1 MKLNKKSKKTHHNIG
16 CVFML
21 EKDIKIL
28 IEKIDKLSY
37 NLNKNKFID
46 LIEVMGNKKEMIF
59 RNLFSGLWK
68 GIGIGIGV
76 TLVTAIIIVILQK
89 IIKLN
94 IPIISEYI
102 TDIVEIVEKTKS
114 IR

>member
-1 MKLNKKSKKTHHNIG
+1 MR
-16 CVFML
+16 

-28 IEKIDKLSY
+28 SEQIEKLNY

-46 LIEVMGNKKEMIF
+46 LIEVMGNKREMIF

-76 TLVTAIIIVILQK
+76 SLVTAIIIIILQK

-102 TDIVEIVEKTKS
+102 TDIVEKKKKTKM

>member
-1 MKLNKKSKKTHHNIG
+1 
-16 CVFML
+16 ML

-28 IEKIDKLSY
+28 KEQIDKLNY

-46 LIEVMGNKKEMIF
+46 LIEILGNKKEIIF
-59 RNLFSGLWK
+59 RNLFSGIWK
-68 GIGIGIGV
+68 GIGCGIGV
-76 TLVTAIIIVILQK
+76 TLVTAVIIVILQK

-102 TDIVEIVEKTKS
+102 TDIVEIVEKTKM
-114 IR
+114 IK

>member
-1 MKLNKKSKKTHHNIG
+1 
-16 CVFML
+16 ML

-28 IEKIDKLSY
+28 IEKIDNLSY
-37 NLNKNKFID
+37 NLKFID
-46 LIEVMGNKKEMIF
+46 LIEVMGNKKEIIF

>member
-1 MKLNKKSKKTHHNIG
+1 MS
-16 CVFML
+16 
-21 EKDIKIL
+21 EKDIKLL

>member
-1 MKLNKKSKKTHHNIG
+1 
-16 CVFML
+16 ML

-28 IEKIDKLSY
+28 IERIDKLSY

-102 TDIVEIVEKTKS
+102 TDIVDIVEKTKS

>member
-1 MKLNKKSKKTHHNIG
+1 
-16 CVFML
+16 ML

>member
-16 CVFML
+16 CVFMI
-21 EKDIKIL
+21 EKSIKIL
-28 IEKIDKLSY
+28 IEQVEKLNY

>member
-1 MKLNKKSKKTHHNIG
+1 
-16 CVFML
+16 ML
-21 EKDIKIL
+21 EKDIKRL

-102 TDIVEIVEKTKS
+102 TDIVDIVEKTKS

>member
-21 EKDIKIL
+21 EKSIKIL
-28 IEKIDKLSY
+28 IEQVEKLNY
-37 NLNKNKFID
+37 NLNKNRFID

>member
-1 MKLNKKSKKTHHNIG
+1 
-16 CVFML
+16 ML

-28 IEKIDKLSY
+28 KEQIDKLNF

-46 LIEVMGNKKEMIF
+46 LIEILGNKKEIIF
-59 RNLFSGLWK
+59 RNLFSGIWK
-68 GIGIGIGV
+68 GIGIGIDV
-76 TLVTAIIIVILQK
+76 TLVTAVIIVILQK

-102 TDIVEIVEKTKS
+102 TDIVEIVEKTKM
-114 IR
+114 IK

>member
-1 MKLNKKSKKTHHNIG
+1 
-16 CVFML
+16 ML
-21 EKDIKIL
+21 EKSIKIL
-28 IEKIDKLSY
+28 IEQMEKLNY

-46 LIEVMGNKKEMIF
+46 LIEVMENKKEMIF

-94 IPIISEYI
+94 IPVISEYI

>member
-1 MKLNKKSKKTHHNIG
+1 
-16 CVFML
+16 ML

-28 IEKIDKLSY
+28 KEQIDKLNY

-46 LIEVMGNKKEMIF
+46 LIEILGNKKEIIF
-59 RNLFSGLWK
+59 RNLFSGIWK

-76 TLVTAIIIVILQK
+76 TLVTAVIIVILQK

>member
-1 MKLNKKSKKTHHNIG
+1 
-16 CVFML
+16 ML
-21 EKDIKIL
+21 EQDIKLL

-102 TDIVEIVEKTKS
+102 TDIVDIVEKTKS

>member
-1 MKLNKKSKKTHHNIG
+1 
-16 CVFML
+16 ML
-21 EKDIKIL
+21 EKDIKLL

-59 RNLFSGLWK
+59 RNLFSGLCK

-76 TLVTAIIIVILQK
+76 TLVTAKIIVILQK

-102 TDIVEIVEKTKS
+102 TDIVDIVEKTKS

>member
-1 MKLNKKSKKTHHNIG
+1 
-16 CVFML
+16 ML

-28 IEKIDKLSY
+28 KEQIDKLNY

-46 LIEVMGNKKEMIF
+46 LIEILGNKKEIIF
-59 RNLFSGLWK
+59 RNLFSGICK

-76 TLVTAIIIVILQK
+76 TLVTAVIIVILQK

-102 TDIVEIVEKTKS
+102 TDIVEIVEKTKM
-114 IR
+114 IK

>member
-1 MKLNKKSKKTHHNIG
+1 
-16 CVFML
+16 ML

-76 TLVTAIIIVILQK
+76 TFVTTIIIVILQK
-89 IIKLN
+89 IITLN

>member
-1 MKLNKKSKKTHHNIG
+1 
-16 CVFML
+16 ML

-76 TLVTAIIIVILQK
+76 TLVTAIIILILQK

-94 IPIISEYI
+94 IPVISEYI
-102 TDIVEIVEKTKS
+102 TDIVEIVEKTKM
-114 IR
+114 IK

>member
-1 MKLNKKSKKTHHNIG
+1 
-16 CVFML
+16 ML

-28 IEKIDKLSY
+28 IEKIDNLSY

-102 TDIVEIVEKTKS
+102 TDIVKIVEKTKS

>member
-1 MKLNKKSKKTHHNIG
+1 
-16 CVFML
+16 ML

-76 TLVTAIIIVILQK
+76 TLVTAIIILIFQK

>member
-1 MKLNKKSKKTHHNIG
+1 
-16 CVFML
+16 ML

-76 TLVTAIIIVILQK
+76 TLVTAIIILILQ
-89 IIKLN
+89 
-94 IPIISEYI
+94 
-102 TDIVEIVEKTKS
+102 V
-114 IR
+114 

>member
-21 EKDIKIL
+21 EKSIKIL
-28 IEKIDKLSY
+28 IEQVEKLNY

>member
-21 EKDIKIL
+21 EKSIKIL
-28 IEKIDKLSY
+28 IEQVEKLNY

-94 IPIISEYI
+94 IPITSEYI

>member
-1 MKLNKKSKKTHHNIG
+1 MR
-16 CVFML
+16 

-28 IEKIDKLSY
+28 SDQIEKLNY

-46 LIEVMGNKKEMIF
+46 LIEVMGNKREMIF

-76 TLVTAIIIVILQK
+76 SLVTAIIIIILQK

-102 TDIVEIVEKTKS
+102 TDIVEIVEKTKM

>member
-1 MKLNKKSKKTHHNIG
+1 MEKLN
-16 CVFML
+16 
-21 EKDIKIL
+21 
-28 IEKIDKLSY
+28 Y

>member
-1 MKLNKKSKKTHHNIG
+1 MR
-16 CVFML
+16 

-28 IEKIDKLSY
+28 SEQIEKLNY

-46 LIEVMGNKKEMIF
+46 LIEVMGTKRAIIF

-68 GIGIGIGV
+68 EIGIGIGV
-76 TLVTAIIIVILQK
+76 SLVTAIIIIILQK

-102 TDIVEIVEKTKS
+102 TDIVEIVEKTKM

>member
-1 MKLNKKSKKTHHNIG
+1 
-16 CVFML
+16 ML

-28 IEKIDKLSY
+28 IEKIDNLSY

-46 LIEVMGNKKEMIF
+46 LIEVMGNKKEIIF

-89 IIKLN
+89 I
-94 IPIISEYI
+94 SEYI

>member
-1 MKLNKKSKKTHHNIG
+1 
-16 CVFML
+16 ML
-21 EKDIKIL
+21 EKDIKLL

-102 TDIVEIVEKTKS
+102 TDIVDNNKKTKS

>member
-1 MKLNKKSKKTHHNIG
+1 
-16 CVFML
+16 ML
-21 EKDIKIL
+21 EKDIKLL

>member
-1 MKLNKKSKKTHHNIG
+1 MAQLFGKNYQEAGSSSSPLLLRSNGEIKLQWG
-16 CVFML
+16 
-21 EKDIKIL
+21 
-28 IEKIDKLSY
+28 
-37 NLNKNKFID
+37 NKFID

-94 IPIISEYI
+94 IPVISEYI

>member
-1 MKLNKKSKKTHHNIG
+1 
-16 CVFML
+16 ML

-102 TDIVEIVEKTKS
+102 TDIVDIVEKTKS

>member
-1 MKLNKKSKKTHHNIG
+1 
-16 CVFML
+16 ML
-21 EKDIKIL
+21 EKYIKIL

-102 TDIVEIVEKTKS
+102 TDIVDIVEKTKS

>member
-1 MKLNKKSKKTHHNIG
+1 
-16 CVFML
+16 ML

-28 IEKIDKLSY
+28 KEQIDKLNY

-46 LIEVMGNKKEMIF
+46 LIEILGNKKEIIF
-59 RNLFSGLWK
+59 RNLFSGIWK
-68 GIGIGIGV
+68 GIGICIGV
-76 TLVTAIIIVILQK
+76 TLVTAVIIVILQK

-102 TDIVEIVEKTKS
+102 TDIVEIVEKTKM
-114 IR
+114 IK